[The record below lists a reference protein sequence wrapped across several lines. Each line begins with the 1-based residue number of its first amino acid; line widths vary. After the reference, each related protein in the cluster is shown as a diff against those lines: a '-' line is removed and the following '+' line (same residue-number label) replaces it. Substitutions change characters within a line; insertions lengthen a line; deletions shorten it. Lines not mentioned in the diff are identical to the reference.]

1 MSNSVV
7 DRIWFQLYGSDNDLP
22 YKETGVTYVSLSLS
36 SDIAQFRKAVDA
48 EYSYS
53 YLRRIDPSALK
64 VFKNKESFDK
74 RNSKEDNVISFNLII
89 ARSIERRFLC

>member
-7 DRIWFQLYGSDNDLP
+7 DRIWFQLYDSANGLP
-22 YKETGVTYVSLSLS
+22 YKETGVTYVSLSSS
-36 SDIAQFRKAVDA
+36 SDIAQFRKAVNA

-53 YLRRIDPSALK
+53 YLRRIDPSVLK

-74 RNSKEDNVISFNLII
+74 RNSEEDKVISFNLIL
-89 ARSIERRFLC
+89 ARSIGSRFLC